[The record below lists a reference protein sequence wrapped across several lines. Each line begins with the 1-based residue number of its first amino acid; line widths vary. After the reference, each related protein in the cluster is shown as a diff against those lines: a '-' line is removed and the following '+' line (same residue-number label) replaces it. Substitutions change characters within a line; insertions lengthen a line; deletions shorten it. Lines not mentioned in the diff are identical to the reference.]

1 MENKDSQLYLG
12 DVITAN
18 GRCDMNIQRRKIKSI
33 GIINQI
39 MEILNTTYFGKYHF
53 EVALVLRS
61 SLLLSSVLL
70 NSETWINLTNKNIRA
85 LEQIDE
91 SFLSKILE
99 TETNTSNTIKYLEL
113 GVYPIRFEIMRRK
126 IVFLQYILKQEKS
139 SMMYQVLK
147 ATWENPIKNDFVKI
161 CTQYLCALD
170 IKMSFEEIEKMTEKS
185 FKTMVKDKTSKAA
198 FKYLE
203 GEKLKQTKIAFMQ
216 YKKLEIQDYF
226 IDGNCNKKVAKVI
239 FKARSQTLD
248 IKSQRKWK
256 YADLTC
262 IGCKKVEESGEEI
275 MICEVL
281 NHDNRTSEHPV
292 KYESFHSNNIHDLV
306 KAGK

>member
-113 GVYPIRFEIMRRK
+113 GVYPIRFERMRQK
-126 IVFLQYILKQEKS
+126 CVFLRYTGKIIHDVSSVKSYMGKSNQKQFC
-139 SMMYQVLK
+139 
-147 ATWENPIKNDFVKI
+147 ENMHAIFVK
-161 CTQYLCALD
+161 
-170 IKMSFEEIEKMTEKS
+170 
-185 FKTMVKDKTSKAA
+185 
-198 FKYLE
+198 
-203 GEKLKQTKIAFMQ
+203 
-216 YKKLEIQDYF
+216 
-226 IDGNCNKKVAKVI
+226 
-239 FKARSQTLD
+239 
-248 IKSQRKWK
+248 
-256 YADLTC
+256 
-262 IGCKKVEESGEEI
+262 
-275 MICEVL
+275 
-281 NHDNRTSEHPV
+281 
-292 KYESFHSNNIHDLV
+292 
-306 KAGK
+306 